1 MRKRKFLLTLLTV
14 MMVVSFAVPLVS
26 VLAEPTNTTDKTLT
40 VEIFNGDINA
50 VTLGGGA
57 TAGTDDGVAIVS
69 MTDTTAW
76 PGGQILFKEPKDLS
90 AAKSGQL
97 CIEYKNADSL
107 TWHWTTVGVALK
119 ESWGTSTASLNG
131 NGADLGVQAA
141 YGVKKFDLSVLKDAE
156 LAKFYG
162 LTITTSGNQTGAN
175 FTVKRVWVGY
185 PNPDYVEEPTTEG
198 VYKLVTE
205 PVTSAQDSTYQFAVT
220 VPSSYTVKSGDK
232 IKAAYTLQPFTTSG
246 KSIDVSIGGVAVDKG
261 IWATTQTGTWEYT
274 FDKEFSGDIR
284 FGVWSTSFTID
295 YLELTIYS
303 SGTETKKVNFYDE
316 SGNVITDLSS
326 VEYDKA
332 AENVLPEYS
341 VEGKIFIGWKIGEGL
356 YPAGGKFDAKTTDSV
371 TAVAIDFKTNSG
383 AYFRIGEN
391 AEYSG
396 IRFHTSFNAAD
407 YEKIK
412 SFVTE
417 YGTLILPEDTL
428 NGKEITLE
436 NFVADETVL
445 KVKSTSSSV
454 DNGTTTF
461 RGAIFSVKEANYNR
475 TFAGRGY
482 LTVKYSDETVK
493 NFYSETI
500 AKNSVASMAKSFIEN
515 NSEEFALLT
524 EEQKAVVNAY
534 AAAYQA

>member
-1 MRKRKFLLTLLTV
+1 MKKRKFLLTFLTV
-14 MMVVSFAVPLVS
+14 MMVVSFAVPTFS
-26 VLAEPTNTTDKTLT
+26 VLAETTNTTDKTLT
-40 VEIFNGDINA
+40 VEIFNGDASANI
-50 VTLGGGA
+50 GGGA
-57 TAGTDDGVAIVS
+57 TIATDDGVTVVS
-69 MTDTTAW
+69 MTDTKNW
-76 PGGQILFKEPKDLS
+76 PGGQILLSEAKDLT

-97 CIEYKNADSL
+97 CIEYKNDDSL

-119 ESWGTSTASLNG
+119 ESWGTNTAALNG
-131 NGADLGVQAA
+131 TGADLGVQSA
-141 YGVKKFDLSVLKDAE
+141 YGVKKFDLSVLEDAQ
-156 LAKFYG
+156 LAKFCG
-162 LTITTSGNQTGAN
+162 LTITTSGNQSGAN
-175 FTVKRVWVGY
+175 FTIKRAWVEY
-185 PNPDYVEEPTTEG
+185 PNPDYFEEPITEG

-205 PVTSAQDSTYQFAVT
+205 PVTSAQDSTYQYAVT

-232 IKAAYTLQPFTTSG
+232 IKATYTLVNFSAT
-246 KSIDVSIGGVAVDKG
+246 KYIDVSIGGVSVGQITAE
-261 IWATTQTGTWEYT
+261 TETGTWEYT

-284 FGVWSTSFTID
+284 FGVWSMSFTID

-326 VEYDKA
+326 VEYDTA
-332 AENVLPEYS
+332 AENVLPDYS
-341 VEGKIFIGWKIGEGL
+341 VEGKLFIGWKIGEGL
-356 YPAGGKFDAKTTDSV
+356 YPAGGKFDAETTDSV
-371 TAVAIDFKTNSG
+371 TAVAIAFDTLSG
-383 AYFRIGEN
+383 AYFRIGET

-396 IRFHTSFNAAD
+396 IRFDTSFNAAD

-475 TFAGRGY
+475 VFTGRGY

-493 NFYSETI
+493 NFYSETV

-515 NSEEFALLT
+515 NGDDFALLT

>member
-1 MRKRKFLLTLLTV
+1 MKKRKFLLTLLTV
-14 MMVVSFAVPLVS
+14 MMVVSFAVPTFS
-26 VLAEPTNTTDKTLT
+26 VLAETTNTTDKTLT

-50 VTLGGGA
+50 VDLTVGSADQGTITAVTDGEDTVISIEPAKWGSFNFMFKNPVDMNKTGA
-57 TAGTDDGVAIVS
+57 TLCFEIKATGTKTYAETRGVTFADYWNQPIELV
-69 MTDTTAW
+69 
-76 PGGQILFKEPKDLS
+76 KEELKNSEGYVVKKYDLS
-90 AAKSGQL
+90 KMTEAQL
-97 CIEYKNADSL
+97 
-107 TWHWTTVGVALK
+107 T
-119 ESWGTSTASLNG
+119 
-131 NGADLGVQAA
+131 
-141 YGVKKFDLSVLKDAE
+141 KFKGLSIATDNS
-156 LAKFYG
+156 FY
-162 LTITTSGNQTGAN
+162 
-175 FTVKRVWVGY
+175 VKRVWVEY
-185 PNPDYVEEPTTEG
+185 PNPDYVEEPITEG

-326 VEYDKA
+326 VEYDTT
-332 AENVLPEYS
+332 AENVLPDYS
-341 VEGKIFIGWKIGEGL
+341 VEGKLFIGWKIGEGL
-356 YPAGGKFDAKTTDSV
+356 YPAGGKFDAETTDSV
-371 TAVAIDFKTNSG
+371 TAVAIAFDTLSG
-383 AYFRIGEN
+383 AYFRIGET

-396 IRFHTSFNAAD
+396 IRFDTSFNAAD

-482 LTVKYSDETVK
+482 LTVKYSDETSK

-500 AKNSVASMAKSFIEN
+500 AKNSVANMAKSFIEN
-515 NSEEFALLT
+515 NAEDFALLT